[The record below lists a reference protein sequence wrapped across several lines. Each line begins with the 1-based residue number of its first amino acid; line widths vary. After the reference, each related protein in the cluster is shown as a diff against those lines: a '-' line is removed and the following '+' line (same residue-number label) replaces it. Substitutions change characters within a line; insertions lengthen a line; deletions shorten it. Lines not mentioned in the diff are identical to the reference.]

1 MSYTESVTRCQQ
13 ARALDIVRAV
23 KHIHTLKKVLAYV
36 HSDIDLQ
43 FHILYENASRLTRK
57 YDVEVKT
64 RICSRQARANHPNST
79 TKEYYRRSLVIPFL
93 DHLESQIDT
102 RFTDHSLTAMR
113 CLGIIPACFSDDG
126 IASDVEMIE
135 FFKDDLTFPSSVKAE
150 LDLWRSYIS
159 ESNCDLPDTPKA
171 AFEHA
176 NPLVFH
182 NVRRMLAHVMVLPV
196 FS

>member
-1 MSYTESVTRCQQ
+1 MSIQ
-13 ARALDIVRAV
+13 ARALDIVQAV
-23 KHIHTLKKVLAYV
+23 KHINTLKKVLADA

-43 FHILYENASRLTRK
+43 FHILYENASRLAQK

-64 RICSRQARANHPNST
+64 PRICSRQARANHPSST
-79 TKEYYRRSLVIPFL
+79 TEEYYRRSLAIPFL

-150 LDLWRSYIS
+150 LNL
-159 ESNCDLPDTPKA
+159 K
-171 AFEHA
+171 
-176 NPLVFH
+176 
-182 NVRRMLAHVMVLPV
+182 LALALQRKQL
-196 FS
+196 